1 MAAETE
7 MVMQRVAP
15 AGNASQ
21 ESIRTSV
28 VNRYATPASISKIG
42 PVPLALAHFARFV
55 VAYNITVIL
64 GRLRARNWIR
74 GRMRQSLASLQR
86 LLLVLASADRLFA
99 THRSGVPLSRKRS
112 FSCKGT
118 GHISRSGGHS
128 L

>member
-15 AGNASQ
+15 AAD
-21 ESIRTSV
+21 
-28 VNRYATPASISKIG
+28 SKIG
-42 PVPLALAHFARFV
+42 RVPSALAHFAWFV
-55 VAYNITVIL
+55 VAYNIRVIL
-64 GRLRARNWIR
+64 GRLVARNWIR

-86 LLLVLASADRLFA
+86 LLPVLASADRLFA
-99 THRSGVPLSRKRS
+99 SHRSGVPLSRNRSVGVGQS
-112 FSCKGT
+112 FSFRGT

>member
-1 MAAETE
+1 
-7 MVMQRVAP
+7 MQKVAP
-15 AGNASQ
+15 AADASHGRIGG
-21 ESIRTSV
+21 SA

-42 PVPLALAHFARFV
+42 RVPLALAHFAWLV
-55 VAYNITVIL
+55 VLYNITVIL

-74 GRMRQSLASLQR
+74 GRMRQSLASLQS
-86 LLLVLASADRLFA
+86 LLLVLESADRLFA